1 MNYEKGY
8 KMDQHKE
15 SYYIQGFVSSGRP
28 GAETS
33 IFHRYYFKE
42 YITGGCI
49 VEEELETIK
58 AYLSDYGNIS
68 EIYESTVNGYRHP
81 LSENIRNSD
90 CTLIFSHKESHD
102 RTLSLP
108 IVVTQKLCRKMNKPF
123 LWIDVNVLDLES
135 IVDFIQELSIRL
147 NRPVVIHVTGEH
159 ERDFPDMYDIV
170 SENLFWLLDA
180 LEDRSRAT
188 HSINY

>member
-1 MNYEKGY
+1 MKRVI
-8 KMDQHKE
+8 KMDQNKE
-15 SYYIQGFVSSGRP
+15 SHYIQGFVSSGRP
-28 GAETS
+28 GAERS

-49 VEEELETIK
+49 LEEELETIK

-81 LSENIRNSD
+81 LCENIRNSD

-108 IVVTQKLCRKMNKPF
+108 IVVAQKLCRKMNKPF
-123 LWIDVNVLDLES
+123 LWVDVNIIDLES

-147 NRPVVIHVTGEH
+147 NRPVMIHVTGEH
-159 ERDFPDMYDIV
+159 ERDFTNIYYIV
-170 SENLFWLLDA
+170 SENLLSLLDA
-180 LEDRSRAT
+180 LEDRSRST